1 MREGRLRTGTC
12 PLQQRLPTWRIT
24 ELEAE
29 SMFSIITCSMEPR
42 VSLQHNIQYRNCSN
56 KKCDW
61 KRWWAARRQPGWQ
74 NRLS

>member
-1 MREGRLRTGTC
+1 MQGGRPRTG
-12 PLQQRLPTWRIT
+12 PSAFKLQHRLPTWRIT

-42 VSLQHNIQYRNCSN
+42 VSLQQTVSSN

-61 KRWWAARRQPGWQ
+61 KWRWTDRQQTGWQ
-74 NRLS
+74 NRPS